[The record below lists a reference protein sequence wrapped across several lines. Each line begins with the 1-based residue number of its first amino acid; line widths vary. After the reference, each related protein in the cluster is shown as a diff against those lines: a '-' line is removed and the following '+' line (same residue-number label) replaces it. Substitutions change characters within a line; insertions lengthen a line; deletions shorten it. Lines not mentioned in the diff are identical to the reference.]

1 MEKSHQLERT
11 ALKSKKKKHM
21 HTGKELEAH

>member
-1 MEKSHQLERT
+1 
-11 ALKSKKKKHM
+11 M